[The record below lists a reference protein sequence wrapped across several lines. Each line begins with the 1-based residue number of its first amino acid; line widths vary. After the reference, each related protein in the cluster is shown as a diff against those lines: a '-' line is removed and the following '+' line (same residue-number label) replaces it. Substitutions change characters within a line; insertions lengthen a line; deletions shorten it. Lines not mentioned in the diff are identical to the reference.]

1 MLEFDFQTILMKL
14 YDVINRIK
22 NDNQLFW
29 LVIGGVIALAV
40 VLIVIICISSA
51 EKKKSSKNKQQG
63 SAWSKQALAQQMSQK
78 SANMPRIDF
87 KTITPPQIFI
97 DIEQGETAVNT
108 TDFLSL
114 TERILLDGEH
124 LSAHIR
130 ERIIK
135 RSPKSL
141 DDIVL
146 AMPNALP
153 LMQEELVQLVNE
165 QDMLAAY
172 TEKLLSDQQYSVD
185 TLLKS
190 WTFFADTKLIERFVE
205 LLGHKDERVQMI
217 GVKVLSGLQDQ
228 KSIAPLAMALMQ
240 PSRYVTARVADVFA
254 SLGKSGAR
262 LLVYLLPEIENE
274 NKVRVLQTLSQIK
287 AEYPVEN
294 VVICLN
300 DANPLVRVAAIEVL
314 ENNRD
319 LNATSALIIATED
332 SDAKVRAAAVK
343 ALGVGGNQEAIPVLT
358 TLTKDPDWV
367 VAA

>member
-135 RSPKSL
+135 R
-141 DDIVL
+141 
-146 AMPNALP
+146 
-153 LMQEELVQLVNE
+153 
-165 QDMLAAY
+165 
-172 TEKLLSDQQYSVD
+172 
-185 TLLKS
+185 
-190 WTFFADTKLIERFVE
+190 
-205 LLGHKDERVQMI
+205 
-217 GVKVLSGLQDQ
+217 
-228 KSIAPLAMALMQ
+228 
-240 PSRYVTARVADVFA
+240 
-254 SLGKSGAR
+254 
-262 LLVYLLPEIENE
+262 
-274 NKVRVLQTLSQIK
+274 
-287 AEYPVEN
+287 
-294 VVICLN
+294 
-300 DANPLVRVAAIEVL
+300 
-314 ENNRD
+314 
-319 LNATSALIIATED
+319 
-332 SDAKVRAAAVK
+332 
-343 ALGVGGNQEAIPVLT
+343 
-358 TLTKDPDWV
+358 
-367 VAA
+367 

>member
-1 MLEFDFQTILMKL
+1 
-14 YDVINRIK
+14 
-22 NDNQLFW
+22 
-29 LVIGGVIALAV
+29 
-40 VLIVIICISSA
+40 
-51 EKKKSSKNKQQG
+51 
-63 SAWSKQALAQQMSQK
+63 
-78 SANMPRIDF
+78 
-87 KTITPPQIFI
+87 
-97 DIEQGETAVNT
+97 
-108 TDFLSL
+108 
-114 TERILLDGEH
+114 
-124 LSAHIR
+124 
-130 ERIIK
+130 
-135 RSPKSL
+135 
-141 DDIVL
+141 
-146 AMPNALP
+146 NALP

-367 VAA
+367 VAASAKKALSLVTEQQQETR